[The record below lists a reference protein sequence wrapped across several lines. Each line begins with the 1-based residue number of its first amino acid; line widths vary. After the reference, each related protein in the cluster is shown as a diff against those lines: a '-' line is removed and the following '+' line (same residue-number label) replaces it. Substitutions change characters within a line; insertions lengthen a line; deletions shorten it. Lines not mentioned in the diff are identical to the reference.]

1 MRYALVG
8 LAVVGVCSC
17 AHTVPQDAAT
27 GRDGKI
33 KGAVPIKLDNNE
45 GVARGI
51 VTYPGGD
58 RVDWR
63 SIELPATTSGTL
75 ELKMT
80 YTTPRPGLR
89 VAFDVF
95 DQFNTPIAIQRAVAK
110 RSREA
115 TIDHAKGTY
124 FVRVYAPRRGDAGT
138 YKLAAAFTPDLV
150 ATGKPVEVA
159 EPPKLP
165 AVPPTVEDCLAF
177 DAHNPSCATAC
188 PDDAPTNW
196 KGCPKE
202 LCRTP
207 DVNNPACQKTM
218 ACVVG
223 QADRRIAA
231 CMANPKKYFQA
242 CNRAAPDPANPL
254 CDILDPVVSRII
266 HIDEAGGEVT
276 ITIAAGS
283 NQHVDKGWTVTI
295 LAGGSDKP
303 LPGGTATIT
312 HVERTKATARVHL
325 RREVVEAN
333 QNLRLT
339 PP

>member
-1 MRYALVG
+1 MRHALVG
-8 LAVVGVCSC
+8 LAVVVGC
-17 AHTVPQDAAT
+17 AHTVPQDSAT
-27 GRDGKI
+27 GVDGKI
-33 KGAVPIKLDNNE
+33 KGAVAIRLDNNE
-45 GVARGI
+45 GVARGV

-63 SIELPATTSGTL
+63 KVELPAPGKL

-95 DQFNTPIAIQRAVAK
+95 DQYNTPITLQRAVAK

-124 FVRVYAPRRGDAGT
+124 FVRIYAPRRGDAGT
-138 YKLAAAFTPDLV
+138 YKLAAAFTPDIV
-150 ATGKPVEVA
+150 TPTKPVEVP

-165 AVPPTVEDCLAF
+165 SVPATVEDCISF
-177 DAHNPSCATAC
+177 DAKNPTCANAC
-188 PDDAPTNW
+188 PDDAPANW
-196 KGCPKE
+196 KGCPKD

-207 DVNNPACQKTM
+207 DVNNVACQKTM

-231 CMANPKKYFQA
+231 CMANPTKYFAA
-242 CNRAAPDPANPL
+242 CNWAAPDPANPR
-254 CDILDPVVSRII
+254 CDVPDPVSARTISVQE
-266 HIDEAGGEVT
+266 DGDEVT

-283 NQHVDKGWTVTI
+283 NQRVAKGWTVTI
-295 LAGGSDKP
+295 LAGNSDKP

-325 RREVVEAN
+325 RREIVEAN

>member
-1 MRYALVG
+1 MRHALVG
-8 LAVVGVCSC
+8 LAVVLGC
-17 AHTVPQDAAT
+17 AHVVPQDAAT
-27 GRDGKI
+27 GRDGKE
-33 KGAVPIKLDNNE
+33 KGAVPIRLDNNAA
-45 GVARGI
+45 VARGV

-63 SIELPATTSGTL
+63 SIELPGSGTL

-95 DQFNTPIAIQRAVAK
+95 DQYNTPIAVQRAVAR

-115 TIDHAKGTY
+115 KIDHAKGTY

-138 YKLAAAFTPDLV
+138 YKLAAAFTPDIV
-150 ATGKPVEVA
+150 ADGKPPEIA

-165 AVPPTVEDCLAF
+165 AVPATVEECIAF
-177 DAHNPSCATAC
+177 DAHNPTCSTAC
-188 PDDAPTNW
+188 PDDAPANW

-207 DVNNPACQKTM
+207 DVTNPACQKTM

-231 CMANPKKYFQA
+231 CVANPKKYFAA
-242 CNRAAPDPANPL
+242 CNRVGTESGFTYIGRSSIHDPTGTPLATADHDGEAVLFARIDVAAARRKR
-254 CDILDPVVSRII
+254 VVNIP
-266 HIDEAGGEVT
+266 GEYEVDRVNWRRPELY
-276 ITIAAGS
+276 AAL
-283 NQHVDKGWTVTI
+283 T
-295 LAGGSDKP
+295 AP
-303 LPGGTATIT
+303 LPEPFRG
-312 HVERTKATARVHL
+312 HC
-325 RREVVEAN
+325 RR
-333 QNLRLT
+333 
-339 PP
+339 

>member
-1 MRYALVG
+1 MRHALVG
-8 LAVVGVCSC
+8 LAVVVGC
-17 AHTVPQDAAT
+17 AHSVPQDSAT
-27 GRDGKI
+27 GRDGNV

-45 GVARGI
+45 GIARGI

-63 SIELPATTSGTL
+63 KIELPTNGKL
-75 ELKMT
+75 ELKMS

-95 DQFNTPIAIQRAVAK
+95 DRFYTPITATLANFKGPRVAH
-110 RSREA
+110 
-115 TIDHAKGTY
+115 IDNAYGTY
-124 FVRVYAPRRGDAGT
+124 FVRIYAPRRRDAGT
-138 YKLAAAFTPDLV
+138 YKLVAEFTPDPGDL
-150 ATGKPVEVA
+150 
-159 EPPKLP
+159 PPPPGPPDPPRLP
-165 AVPPTVEDCLAF
+165 AVPTVVEDCLAF

-188 PDDAPTNW
+188 PDDAPAHW

-207 DVNNPACQKTM
+207 DVTNPACQKVM
-218 ACVVG
+218 DCVAG

-231 CMANPKKYFQA
+231 CMANPKKFFA
-242 CNRAAPDPANPL
+242 PCNQAAPDPANPR
-254 CDILDPVVSRII
+254 CDVFDPVAARII
-266 HIDEAGGEVT
+266 HVEQVGDEVT

-283 NQHVDKGWTVTI
+283 NQHVDKTWTVTI
-295 LAGGSDKP
+295 LAGNSDQP
-303 LPGGTATIT
+303 LAGGTATIV
-312 HVERTKATARVHL
+312 HVEKTRTIARVRL
-325 RREVVEAN
+325 RREIVEAN

>member
-1 MRYALVG
+1 
-8 LAVVGVCSC
+8 
-17 AHTVPQDAAT
+17 
-27 GRDGKI
+27 
-33 KGAVPIKLDNNE
+33 
-45 GVARGI
+45 
-51 VTYPGGD
+51 
-58 RVDWR
+58 
-63 SIELPATTSGTL
+63 
-75 ELKMT
+75 
-80 YTTPRPGLR
+80 LR

-95 DQFNTPIAIQRAVAK
+95 DRFYTPITATLANYKGA
-110 RSREA
+110 REA
-115 TIDHAKGTY
+115 KIENAYGTY
-124 FVRVYAPRRGDAGT
+124 FVRIYAPRRRDAGT
-138 YKLAAAFTPDLV
+138 YKLVAEFTPDKGDL
-150 ATGKPVEVA
+150 PPDRRLEVM

-165 AVPPTVEDCLAF
+165 AVPPVVDDCFTF
-177 DAHNPSCATAC
+177 DAHNPGCATAC

-231 CMANPKKYFQA
+231 CMANPKKYFAA

-254 CDILDPVVSRII
+254 CDIIDPVASRII
-266 HIDEAGGEVT
+266 HIDESGDEVT

-283 NQHVDKGWTVTI
+283 NEHIEKGWKVTI

-312 HVERTKATARVHL
+312 HVERIKSTARVHL

>member
-1 MRYALVG
+1 MRHVLVG
-8 LAVVGVCSC
+8 LALFVGWVGC
-17 AHTVPQDAAT
+17 AHSVPQDAAT

-45 GVARGI
+45 GIVHGI

-63 SIELPATTSGTL
+63 SIEVPASGRL
-75 ELKMT
+75 DLVMT

-95 DQFNTPIAIQRAVAK
+95 DQFNTPITIQRAVAK
-110 RSREA
+110 RSRQA

-138 YKLAAAFTPDLV
+138 YKLAAAFTPDIV
-150 ATGKPVEVA
+150 EISKPAEVP

-165 AVPPTVEDCLAF
+165 AVPATVEECLAF

-202 LCRTP
+202 LCRTQ
-207 DVNNPACQKTM
+207 DVTNPACQKVM

-231 CMANPKKYFQA
+231 CMANPTKYFRPCDQ
-242 CNRAAPDPANPL
+242 AAPDPANPR
-254 CDILDPVVSRII
+254 CDVLDPVATRII
-266 HIDEAGGEVT
+266 HIEESAGEVT

-283 NQHVDKGWTVTI
+283 NQHVAKGWKVTI
-295 LAGGSDKP
+295 LAGSSDTP
-303 LPGGTATIT
+303 LVGGTATIT
-312 HVERTKATARVHL
+312 HVERTQATARIHL
-325 RREVVEAN
+325 RRELVEAN

>member
-1 MRYALVG
+1 MRHALVG
-8 LAVVGVCSC
+8 LAVVVGC
-17 AHTVPQDAAT
+17 AHSVPQDAAT

-45 GVARGI
+45 GIARGI

-63 SIELPATTSGTL
+63 SIELPASGRLDLT
-75 ELKMT
+75 MT

-95 DQFNTPIAIQRAVAK
+95 DQYNAPIAIQRAVAK

-124 FVRVYAPRRGDAGT
+124 YVRVYAPRRGDAGT
-138 YKLAAAFTPDLV
+138 YRLAVALTPDLIDP
-150 ATGKPVEVA
+150 GKPPEIA

-165 AVPPTVEDCLAF
+165 AVPATVEDCLAF

-196 KGCPKE
+196 KGCPKD

-207 DVNNPACQKTM
+207 DVSNPACQKTM
-218 ACVVG
+218 ACTVG

-231 CMANPKKYFQA
+231 CMANPTKFFA
-242 CNRAAPDPANPL
+242 PCNQAAPDPANPR
-254 CDILDPVVSRII
+254 CDVLDPVAARII
-266 HIDEAGGEVT
+266 SIEESGADVT

-283 NQHVDKGWTVTI
+283 NQHVAKGWTVTI
-295 LAGGSDKP
+295 LSGNSDTP
-303 LPGGTATIT
+303 LVGGTATIT
-312 HVERTKATARVHL
+312 HVEKTKATARFHL
-325 RREVVEAN
+325 RREIVEAN

>member
-1 MRYALVG
+1 MRHALVG
-8 LAVVGVCSC
+8 LAVVMGC
-17 AHTVPQDAAT
+17 AHVVPQDAAT
-27 GRDGKI
+27 GRDGKE
-33 KGAVPIKLDNNE
+33 KGAVPIRLDNNAA
-45 GVARGI
+45 VAHGI

-63 SIELPATTSGTL
+63 SIELPGSGTL

-95 DQFNTPIAIQRAVAK
+95 DQYNTPIAVQRAVAR

-115 TIDHAKGTY
+115 KIDHAKGTY
-124 FVRVYAPRRGDAGT
+124 FVRIYAPRRGDAGT
-138 YKLAAAFTPDLV
+138 YKLAAAFTPDIV
-150 ATGKPVEVA
+150 ADGKPPEVA

-165 AVPPTVEDCLAF
+165 AVPAIVEECIAF
-177 DAHNPSCATAC
+177 DAHNPTCSTAC
-188 PDDAPTNW
+188 PDDAPANW
-196 KGCPKE
+196 KGCPKD

-207 DVNNPACQKTM
+207 DVTNPACQKTM

-231 CMANPKKYFQA
+231 CMANPTKYFRP
-242 CNRAAPDPANPL
+242 CNRAAPDPDNPR
-254 CDILDPVVSRII
+254 CDILDPVAARII
-266 HIDEAGGEVT
+266 HVEEDGGWVT

-295 LAGGSDKP
+295 LAGNSDKP
-303 LPGGTATIT
+303 LPGGNATIT

-325 RREVVEAN
+325 GRELVEAN

>member
-1 MRYALVG
+1 MVVQMIGALVG
-8 LAVVGVCSC
+8 LAVMVGC

-45 GVARGI
+45 GVARGV

-63 SIELPATTSGTL
+63 SIELPASGTL

-95 DQFNTPIAIQRAVAK
+95 DQYNTPIAVQRAVAM

-115 TIDHAKGTY
+115 TIDHAKGRY

-150 ATGKPVEVA
+150 ADGKPPEVP

-165 AVPPTVEDCLAF
+165 AVPATVEDCLAF
-177 DAHNPSCATAC
+177 DAHNPTCATSC
-188 PDDAPTNW
+188 PDDAPANW
-196 KGCPKE
+196 KGCPKD

-231 CMANPKKYFQA
+231 CMANPTKFFLP
-242 CNRAAPDPANPL
+242 CNWAAPDPANPR
-254 CDILDPVVSRII
+254 CDVHDPIASRII
-266 HIDEAGGEVT
+266 HIDESGDEVT

-283 NQHVDKGWTVTI
+283 NDHVEKGWKVTL
-295 LAGGSDKP
+295 LAGGSTNA